1 MKIKHK
7 SDGVATFKLVKNDL
21 KVATPSDIYDR
32 LYEILNA
39 NRKFWREDAPG
50 GEYGFSAHIDCH
62 EEAEKT
68 LRVTEFLEKV
78 LVREA
83 E

>member
-7 SDGVATFKLVKNDL
+7 LVKNEL
-21 KVATPSDIYDR
+21 KVVTPSDIYDR

-50 GEYGFSAHIDCH
+50 HIDCH

-78 LVREA
+78 LVREKGPN
-83 E
+83 EQG

>member
-7 SDGVATFKLVKNDL
+7 LVKNEL
-21 KVATPSDIYDR
+21 KVVTPSDIYDR
-32 LYEILNA
+32 LYEILNV

-50 GEYGFSAHIDCH
+50 GGYGFPSHINCH

-78 LVREA
+78 LVREGGPN
-83 E
+83 EQG